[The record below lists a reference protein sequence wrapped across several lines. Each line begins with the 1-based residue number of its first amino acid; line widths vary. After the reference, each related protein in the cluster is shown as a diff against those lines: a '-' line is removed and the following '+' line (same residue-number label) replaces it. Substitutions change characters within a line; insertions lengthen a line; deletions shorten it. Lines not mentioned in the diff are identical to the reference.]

1 MTFGVGHCFGKG
13 VVLIKE
19 VVDCISQDV
28 VPFLFYKQS
37 LRTTVYHIDMAV
49 IAEYQCSLGM
59 QLYYGAHN
67 KRLSP

>member
-49 IAEYQCSLGM
+49 IAEYNV
-59 QLYYGAHN
+59 A
-67 KRLSP
+67 